1 MLIGDRV
8 LQQLTIGLDA
18 AALRQRVIA
27 HNLANLNTPGFK
39 RSYVSFEDNLK
50 SAAGAP
56 ALAPAHTHQKHIN
69 PAAEKELPAVRRDSR
84 PIQRTDGNNVD
95 IEREM
100 LEMVT
105 NQLRYNALIQQAASR
120 LGNWRMVINEGRR

>member
-1 MLIGDRV
+1 MLVGDQV
-8 LQQLTIGLDA
+8 LQQLTMGLDA

-39 RSYVSFEDNLK
+39 RSYVSFEENLK
-50 SAAGAP
+50 SAGAP
-56 ALAPAHTHQKHIN
+56 ALAPALTNQKHIN
-69 PAAEKELPAVRRDSR
+69 PADEGVSPVVKRDSR

-95 IEREM
+95 MEREM